1 MVLDPRTPSATV
13 GAGVGT
19 TLAKIVPADSS
30 GLTDA
35 KNDLGGP
42 SNRWKDF
49 YLSGNVI
56 VANGQGIDFSATA
69 GTGTSELFDDY
80 EEGTWT
86 PTIEGSTTAGTQTY
100 NAQVAKYTK
109 VGRTVTIY
117 AYVSI
122 TNKDAAMAGN
132 VRIGGLPYASDG
144 TANALQALAL
154 GDFQGVTF
162 GVGKTQMLL
171 RIPNNVTKINVYDG
185 GSGLASAQIPVSNIN
200 NATYFVVGGTYQ
212 TA

>member
-1 MVLDPRTPSATV
+1 MTIKQHGGIFGRNPTFNNVTVEGVLTA
-13 GAGVGT
+13 
-19 TLAKIVPADSS
+19 S
-30 GLTDA
+30 GLT
-35 KNDLGGP
+35 
-42 SNRWKDF
+42 
-49 YLSGNVI
+49 LSGLNI
-56 VANGQGIDFSATA
+56 VDGNIVMASGKGIDFSATS

-86 PTIEGSTTAGTQTY
+86 PTIEGSTTAGAQTY
-100 NAQVAKYTK
+100 SVQVAKYTK

-122 TNKDAAMAGN
+122 TTKDAAMAGN

-154 GDFQGVTF
+154 GDYQGVTF
-162 GVGKTQMLL
+162 GASKTQLL
-171 RIPNNVTKINVYDG
+171 PRIPNNVTKINVYDG